1 MYVYKY
7 LQCHFLLSLLLYF
20 PVSCVSFSV
29 TATVKRV
36 GGGYGGKISRSAHIA
51 AACALGSYATG
62 RLVRLACYSEYTYI
76 ILVCMHTCKYY
87 IHHGIEISCIVL

>member
-36 GGGYGGKISRSAHIA
+36 GGGYGSKISRSAHIA

-62 RLVRLACYSEYTYI
+62 RLVRLLLSI
-76 ILVCMHTCKYY
+76 Y
-87 IHHGIEISCIVL
+87 IHYMGVYAYM